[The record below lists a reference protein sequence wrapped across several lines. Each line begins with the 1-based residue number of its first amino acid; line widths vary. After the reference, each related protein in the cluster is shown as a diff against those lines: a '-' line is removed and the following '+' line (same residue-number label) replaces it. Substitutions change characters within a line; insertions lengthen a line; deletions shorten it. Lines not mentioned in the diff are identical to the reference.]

1 MKTPTAHTIL
11 LIEDNVVVRR
21 MLETALVDHGY
32 TVATA
37 ATVQEAEEAR
47 QRLGPAG
54 IDLVVADI
62 HLSGNM
68 QAQEGIVLAACWL
81 TIHSTLPFVL
91 ITGDPRPFT
100 LPHAYAGMLQF
111 LLKPFS
117 IKEFLEIVA
126 TLLRHARIIESAFLS
141 PLPAQV
147 AGEAPCT

>member
-1 MKTPTAHTIL
+1 MKTPIAYTIL
-11 LIEDNVVVRR
+11 LIEDNVVVRN
-21 MLETALVDHGY
+21 MLETALAEHGY

-54 IDLVVADI
+54 IDLVVADV
-62 HLSGNM
+62 HLSDNM
-68 QAQEGIVLAACWL
+68 QAQEGIVLAARWL
-81 TIHSTLPFVL
+81 AMHPILPFVI

-100 LPHAYAGMLQF
+100 LPRAHAGMVQF

-117 IKEFLEIVA
+117 IKEFFEIVA
-126 TLLRHARIIESAFLS
+126 TLLGHARIIECAFLP

-147 AGEAPCT
+147 AREAPCA